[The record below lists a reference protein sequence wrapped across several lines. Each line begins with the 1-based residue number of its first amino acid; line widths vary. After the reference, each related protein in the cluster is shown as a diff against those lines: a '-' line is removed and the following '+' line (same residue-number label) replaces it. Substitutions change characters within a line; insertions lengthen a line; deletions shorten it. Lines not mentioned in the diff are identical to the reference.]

1 MNVGVRGRQF
11 LTPGA
16 YQACVYVSL
25 LTRVCVV
32 YMLVCTYACMGVRGR
47 QEKEGGGGALECA
60 GACAVRE
67 RLPAGALVYECV
79 WWYV

>member
-1 MNVGVRGRQF
+1 VNVGVRGRQF

-47 QEKEGGGGALECA
+47 QEKEGGGGRWSAQ
-60 GACAVRE
+60 VRVPCE
-67 RLPAGALVYECV
+67 NVCLLVL
-79 WWYV
+79 